1 MLDKS
6 SFKCSRGY
14 KMYQFIRNTLILAAV
29 LPALA
34 AAAGLRELST
44 DRPDQTESPYTVDAG
59 RWQVELDVAILT
71 LDHDTHGGADIRTR
85 AWSLGALN
93 LKAGLTSRMD
103 LQMLFDTHLDV
114 RVEDRRTGAVV
125 RASGFGDITTRL
137 KINVWGNDGGETAL
151 AVMPYVK
158 WPLSASDLRNGETEG
173 GIIIPFAMALPGG
186 WSLGAMTE
194 VDWVSDGAGG
204 YDTEWLNTIT
214 VSRDLGSRWGGYIE
228 LAALTGDADG
238 FRWQG
243 QLDIGFTYALG
254 EHEQLDFGCNFGI
267 TDAAPD
273 YQPFLGY
280 SRKF

>member
-1 MLDKS
+1 
-6 SFKCSRGY
+6 
-14 KMYQFIRNTLILAAV
+14 MYLSLRIPAFLASVLFPVLVAV
-29 LPALA
+29 
-34 AAAGLRELST
+34 AGLRELST

-59 RWQVELDVAILT
+59 RWQVELDVANLT
-71 LDHDTHGGADIRTR
+71 LDHDTHGGADVRTR
-85 AWSLGALN
+85 VWSLGALN
-93 LKAGLTSRMD
+93 LKAGLTPRLD

-114 RVEDRRTGAVV
+114 RVEDRRTGTVG
-125 RASGFGDITTRL
+125 RARGIGDITTRL

-151 AVMPYVK
+151 AVMPFVK

-173 GIIIPFAMALPGG
+173 GIIIPYAMELPGG
-186 WSLGAMTE
+186 WGLGAMTE

-204 YDTEWLNTIT
+204 YDTEWFNTIT
-214 VSRDLGSRWGGYIE
+214 VGRDFGPRWGGYVE
-228 LAALTGDADG
+228 FAALTGNAGG